1 MTRWFER
8 LRDVSITGATNGGL
22 LSYSNGIWGTKTG
35 VVFVSQK
42 SDFGEAVDG
51 VITLEAGQTYLVTGN
66 IDLTGDRLETGGVVT
81 LIGTSSETASITST
95 GLGAAVPLL
104 TSRYTIPV
112 RFITFKDVGTAIYI
126 DDNAGAN
133 APVAVDWTGVNFNN
147 VTTIGE
153 IGTVENF
160 IYSVGAFLDSQGLK
174 FTGTV
179 GTVGISDSLLQGDG
193 SAANIISI
201 ESTAEITR
209 RFRIIYS
216 SVVAFTST
224 VGINASTSATIPVEG
239 FILDTVNFS
248 GGSTYVSGVQEDDNK
263 SRWSE
268 CRGVRNSASIS
279 SYYMNGNATA
289 TTIAAIGTAVK
300 AAGTTTSATISQR
313 FTNTA
318 NRATYDGAIRRDFKV
333 SAVLSV
339 ESGNNNVIG
348 LYAAKNGTLLP
359 ESEVYITTNAGGR
372 AEAGMCQVIIPMVAT
387 DYIEIFVENDTSTS
401 DITVTDMNVIVE
413 ALN

>member
-1 MTRWFER
+1 MTRWFSR
-8 LRDVSITGATNGGL
+8 LRDVSIAGAANGGL
-22 LSYSNGIWGTKTG
+22 LSYSNGVWGTKSG

-42 SDFGEAVDG
+42 SDFGEAVGG
-51 VITLEAGQTYLVTGN
+51 VITLEAGQTYLVTGG
-66 IDLTGDRLETGGVVT
+66 IDLTGDRLEAGGVVT

-95 GLGAAVPLL
+95 GLGTEVPLL
-104 TSRYTIPV
+104 TSRYTMPI
-112 RFITFKDVGTAIYI
+112 RFITFKDVGTAIYF

-133 APVAVDWTGVNFNN
+133 APVALDWTGVNFNN

-160 IYSVGAFLDSQGLK
+160 IYSMGAFLNSQGLK
-174 FTGTV
+174 FTGTI

-216 SVVAFTST
+216 SVVSFGSA
-224 VGINASTSATIPVEG
+224 VGINASTSATIAVEG

-268 CRGVRNSASIS
+268 CRGVKNSASIS
-279 SYYMNGNATA
+279 SYYMNGNVTA
-289 TTIAAIGTAVK
+289 TTIAAIGTAIK
-300 AAGTTTSATISQR
+300 AAGATTSATISQR
-313 FTNTA
+313 FTNSA

-348 LYAAKNGTLLP
+348 LYVAKNGALIP

-372 AEAGMCQVIIPMVAT
+372 AEAGMCQVIIPMAAT
-387 DYIEIFVENDTSTS
+387 DYIEVFVENDTSTS
-401 DITVTDMNVIVE
+401 SITVTELNVIVE